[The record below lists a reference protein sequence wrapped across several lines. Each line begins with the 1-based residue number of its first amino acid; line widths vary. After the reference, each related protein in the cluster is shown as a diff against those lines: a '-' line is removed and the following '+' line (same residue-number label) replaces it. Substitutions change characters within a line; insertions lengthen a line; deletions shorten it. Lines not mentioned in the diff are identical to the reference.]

1 MWGEKCCDGPWCQ
14 RFSAEHR
21 KDYLHNQAKDN
32 NIYDFI
38 EVWRI
43 VWSLIL
49 SHFLLLQKHM
59 YVVSFCILSSSFTV
73 KGIFQEGVQTVTAP
87 EQSGP
92 IKKRRRTK
100 VLPSLRNTSFSH
112 TPPQWDLRDG
122 WDGLFL
128 SHDPQATVVHHLP
141 LNFIPLLLCWSLPS
155 DMNHCW

>member
-1 MWGEKCCDGPWCQ
+1 MWGEKCSDGPWCQ
-14 RFSAEHR
+14 QFSAEHR
-21 KDYLHNQAKDN
+21 NDYLRNQAKDN

-49 SHFLLLQKHM
+49 SHFLLLQKHK
-59 YVVSFCILSSSFTV
+59 YKVSFCIFISSFTV

-92 IKKRRRTK
+92 IKKLSRQKFFQVWETLIFFSYSPTVRPERRM
-100 VLPSLRNTSFSH
+100 S
-112 TPPQWDLRDG
+112 
-122 WDGLFL
+122 L

-141 LNFIPLLLCWSLPS
+141 HNFIPLLLCWSLPS
-155 DMNHCW
+155 DMNHWW